1 MEFLVLGIFVLAL
14 SSLALFPTY
23 LIAKRKPKVIYTLL
37 PSFGLLVL
45 SIVLSLLSRMPLE
58 PGSWAD
64 LVFILYALI
73 TFYAFILS
81 FIGAFALNYYFKH
94 KK

>member
-1 MEFLVLGIFVLAL
+1 MEFLILGIFVIIL
-14 SSLALFPTY
+14 STISLFPTY
-23 LIAKRKPKVIYTLL
+23 LIAKRKPKMIYTLL
-37 PSFGLLVL
+37 PSLGLLAL
-45 SIVLSLLSRMPLE
+45 SVVLSLLSRMPLE

-81 FIGAFALNYYFKH
+81 FIGAFSLNYYFKH